1 MGYGVDRPH
10 YLRVWNIDQHPYKHK
25 LPEFQYLNPALPGIS
40 NLDDVIDWLVS
51 VIYPNTQGAV
61 ATPAVLP
68 VSITPTIT
76 IASPG
81 VLTAASHK
89 RQNNDELYLQTSG
102 ALPTG
107 LVAGTKYFVV
117 EADTNTFQLAL
128 TESGT
133 AINTSGT
140 QSGVHT
146 IDNTLN
152 DYRVVLDDGDG
163 KAAAYRWQ
171 SRLGGAE
178 AWYKQYDMDWSE
190 DSILS
195 GIVSK
200 TQDMWVSR
208 QGTRDIDSAGSYITG
223 TFAGQ
228 RIIGGSVTN
237 TNMTLTANNADTTG
251 YIQTTNTLR
260 PSANNTYDLGT
271 SAERWKDGYFYN
283 SVVVGSASMTLSAG
297 SITDSSGAISFG
309 NENLSTTGDFS
320 GKDVTAT
327 SSFIVGTTTIAAAS
341 ITDSSGAISFG
352 NENLSTTGTLAAED
366 VTLTK
371 NTFTLIF
378 SADDG
383 AGKSTILSSQGEISF
398 GNENLTTTGK
408 ITVADIDA
416 TNTDTDTL
424 TVNTSFAGS
433 AFLDDDSMATATDST
448 AASSES
454 IKAYFDNSLSD
465 IWDNNM
471 CSNLSGPSTAF
482 EITDA
487 GSATVNISAGNLYI
501 KTTDSI
507 VGHIVKIAYAGET
520 GVSVPTDNTLNWAYL
535 AYSTGTAA
543 LAFTT
548 TLSDMNLNTE
558 VVVAKVFRSGNVLT
572 IWNLG
577 QRFSNYRSN
586 ACKKDFEL
594 FGMQRAT
601 GLILSA
607 PAASKVAVEAGVIY
621 CSQNRLTIAAIDTNV
636 ASTFSTWNSSSSV
649 TADTTGI
656 TDVDNANY
664 WNGSAL
670 VSLTTNRRTT
680 RFFYV
685 DFDGGLHMQWGTS
698 NVTSV
703 GAALAEEIP
712 ATPSFLT
719 NFSIYVG
726 RIVLQE
732 GETTYEEITNPFST
746 PESAVS
752 VTDHGDLSGL
762 ADDDHTQ
769 YLLRADIL
777 DEDNMAT
784 DSDTV
789 PPSQQSTKAFVT
801 SGTVVMTS
809 KSIDA
814 DNNTITNLELDN
826 LKAGVL
832 DTDLSAVSGSD
843 DTVASAKAI
852 DAFMTTHIS
861 DTTPHATI
869 TNSSIVT
876 PSRLDVKQ
884 GTEADL
890 TTYAATASNGQMCFA
905 TDTKKMYQ
913 VVDSALTEVGGGG
926 AGSSDTIHLLIANN
940 FTDID
945 DVDLTGNNAAFDG
958 GGAITEAPTLSTT
971 AADLILD
978 NDETVVIKYVPAADG
993 SSDYFGFTKG
1003 IDQGY
1008 RGRMI
1013 GFAFE
1018 FKNESTTVDND
1029 FRFCVKIK
1037 DGANA
1042 GLITYKNMEAYSP
1055 ANNESK
1061 SFQTAIFIPTDCTEI
1076 EFGWQNTSATTT
1088 VELYVDNILVSAKP
1102 YQYVDL
1108 EISQTIRLHTSN
1120 GFGSSSTKIRRYTT
1134 VVENIGANL
1143 ITYADSA
1150 SLGST
1155 FTILKDGIYSISI
1168 SDTGTADN
1176 YAGVSLNSSELTT
1189 NLQSI
1194 TESDRLCLQYESVS
1208 TASACAA
1215 WEGKLSAGDVIRP
1228 HTAGGDSWSTTYC
1241 NFTITGRAKS
1251 EHVVTPAES
1260 NMTDW
1265 ESYTVTSLWSANTV
1279 HTSYKKR
1286 IGDTLWV
1293 RGKMELSGAPDG
1305 GQLTID
1311 LPTGLTIDE
1320 NKMTTADADDNFAE
1334 LDSDVTILDNGTAV
1348 YKGSVY
1354 RKSGLDN
1361 NTLEMYWH
1369 SDNGTGITSA
1379 TGVGASSPMTFANN
1393 DTLLY
1398 SYKVPIAEWSS
1409 NASFLVA
1416 IPTMSPGIVLS
1427 FTGTTAPDGFFLCD
1441 GSAITRTTYPKL
1453 FNIIGITHGQGDGST
1468 TFNIPDYEGKFL
1480 RGVDNAASRDPDA
1493 ASRTAMNTGGNTG
1506 DNVGSVQP
1514 DEFKSHRHELKLVFD
1529 TPGLNGYPSG
1539 GANGFVTVLTDG
1551 INLSGGNETR
1561 PINAYVNY
1569 IIKY

>member
-869 TNSSIVT
+869 TNSSLVT

-945 DVDLTGNNAAFDG
+945 DVDLTGNDASFDG

-1108 EISQTIRLHTSN
+1108 E
-1120 GFGSSSTKIRRYTT
+1120 TT
-1134 VVENIGANL
+1134 QEYS
-1143 ITYADSA
+1143 ITQADSA
-1150 SLGST
+1150 VTDKTGEIEFDLSAATITNTGAST
-1155 FTILKDGIYSISI
+1155 IYAEDDSGNTRTKYIASIKCSVVVAFQTRAALADSYSIIYKNGVSWAQS
-1168 SDTGTADN
+1168 SDTTGANRWEHVSAPIDLE
-1176 YAGVSLNSSELTT
+1176 AGEYFTVGLDSGKEMANPG
-1189 NLQSI
+1189 
-1194 TESDRLCLQYESVS
+1194 
-1208 TASACAA
+1208 SANMSFVA
-1215 WEGKLSAGDVIRP
+1215 
-1228 HTAGGDSWSTTYC
+1228 T
-1241 NFTITGRAKS
+1241 AKS
-1251 EHVVTPAES
+1251 EHVVTAAES
-1260 NMTDW
+1260 VVEHCHYYDAAGYGSTNTKIPYLNDTAYDTL
-1265 ESYTVTSLWSANTV
+1265 STLGTVQNDSTNGWSFTASKKCVVDMNWSWSSHNGWGGLTKNSAALTTNFTSQSGTV
-1279 HTSYKKR
+1279 IVSTGYSNFAAYNNISVLSFSGILEVGDVLRPHTNGGTLR
-1286 IGDTLWV
+1286 TGDTDCHITIKATPANASVLIAIPVVKSCYLKDAKSAGTNGGTFTTGSWQTRDLNV
-1293 RGKMELSGAPDG
+1293 LNEDG
-1305 GQLTID
+1305 GTSNDGCSWCVLSSNRFTVPAGTYDLYATLPARIVNSTKCRLYDITNSVDAIIGATMGNGGSLETNSVIDGTIT
-1311 LPTGLTIDE
+1311 PTVP
-1320 NKMTTADADDNFAE
+1320 TTYE
-1334 LDSDVTILDNGTAV
+1334 IQH
-1348 YKGSVY
+1348 YC
-1354 RKSGLDN
+1354 
-1361 NTLEMYWH
+1361 TL
-1369 SDNGTGITSA
+1369 TSA
-1379 TGVGASSPMTFANN
+1379 TN
-1393 DTLLY
+1393 
-1398 SYKVPIAEWSS
+1398 
-1409 NASFLVA
+1409 
-1416 IPTMSPGIVLS
+1416 
-1427 FTGTTAPDGFFLCD
+1427 GF
-1441 GSAITRTTYPKL
+1441 
-1453 FNIIGITHGQGDGST
+1453 
-1468 TFNIPDYEGKFL
+1468 
-1480 RGVDNAASRDPDA
+1480 
-1493 ASRTAMNTGGNTG
+1493 
-1506 DNVGSVQP
+1506 
-1514 DEFKSHRHELKLVFD
+1514 
-1529 TPGLNGYPSG
+1529 GYPS
-1539 GANGFVTVLTDG
+1539 NIDSKSEVYTQVRITK
-1551 INLSGGNETR
+1551 
-1561 PINAYVNY
+1561 
-1569 IIKY
+1569 IK

>member
-10 YLRVWNIDQHPYKHK
+10 YLRVWNIDQHPYKHR

-1008 RGRMI
+1008 RGRML

-1018 FKNESTTVDND
+1018 FKNDSTVVDDD

-1194 TESDRLCLQYESVS
+1194 TASDRLCLQYESVS

-1251 EHVVTPAES
+1251 EHVVTAAES
-1260 NMTDW
+1260 TPNVFSAYITNSGTPTVSTQSSDFISSITDN
-1265 ESYTVTSLWSANTV
+1265 SAGNSTINFISGFFTVAPTVFVASTLAHAEVSNISTS
-1279 HTSYKKR
+1279 
-1286 IGDTLWV
+1286 G
-1293 RGKMELSGAPDG
+1293 
-1305 GQLTID
+1305 
-1311 LPTGLTIDE
+1311 
-1320 NKMTTADADDNFAE
+1320 
-1334 LDSDVTILDNGTAV
+1334 VTIVTAN
-1348 YKGSVY
+1348 
-1354 RKSGLDN
+1354 SGF
-1361 NTLEMYWH
+1361 
-1369 SDNGTGITSA
+1369 SA
-1379 TGVGASSPMTFANN
+1379 TDAPFSLSVERQGTDV
-1393 DTLLY
+1393 
-1398 SYKVPIAEWSS
+1398 K
-1409 NASFLVA
+1409 NASFLIA
-1416 IPTMSPGIVLS
+1416 IPVAESCYLKDVKSAGAAGGTFTQDAWRTRDLTVANKDGGTSNDGCSWCVLS
-1427 FTGTTAPDGFFLCD
+1427 SNRFTVPAGTYDLYATLPARIVNSTKCRLYDITNSVDAIIGATMGNGGSLETNSVIDGT
-1441 GSAITRTTYPKL
+1441 ITPTVPTTYEIQHYCTL
-1453 FNIIGITHGQGDGST
+1453 TSATNGF
-1468 TFNIPDYEGKFL
+1468 
-1480 RGVDNAASRDPDA
+1480 
-1493 ASRTAMNTGGNTG
+1493 
-1506 DNVGSVQP
+1506 
-1514 DEFKSHRHELKLVFD
+1514 
-1529 TPGLNGYPSG
+1529 GYPS
-1539 GANGFVTVLTDG
+1539 NIDSKSEVYTQVRITK
-1551 INLSGGNETR
+1551 
-1561 PINAYVNY
+1561 
-1569 IIKY
+1569 IK